1 MHVAEVPTPV
11 PAAGEVLVAVH
22 GAGVGGGEQAIRA
35 GELRRLLR
43 GTFPRGVGVDFAGRV
58 AAVGA
63 GVTRTLVGDAVW
75 GIVPHG
81 TFGSSAEYVAVPQ
94 QRVAP
99 IPDGLDLVTA
109 AALPSVGTTAI
120 RALVHEARL
129 APGARLLVRGGA
141 GGVGS
146 VAVQLGAALG
156 AHVTALAGA
165 GALDWVRGLGAAE
178 ALDYRD
184 TPPGALPR
192 FDVVLDLV
200 GTDIPAY
207 RRRLTRGGRYVG
219 LAVDPARP
227 VRSATSAVGNK
238 LRNPRRY
245 RMFSN
250 DPSPELLADLTR
262 RVEAGEIRPLVAGRL
277 PLEGVVEAHRRLE
290 AGGVK
295 GRYVLETGK
304 G

>member
-1 MHVAEVPTPV
+1 
-11 PAAGEVLVAVH
+11 
-22 GAGVGGGEQAIRA
+22 
-35 GELRRLLR
+35 
-43 GTFPRGVGVDFAGRV
+43 V

-63 GVTRTLVGDAVW
+63 GVTRTVAGDAVW
-75 GIVPHG
+75 GLVPHG
-81 TFGSSAEYVAVPQ
+81 TFGSSAEYVTVPQ
-94 QRVAP
+94 KRVAP
-99 IPDGLDLVTA
+99 TPDGLDLVTA

-129 APGARLLVRGGA
+129 APGERLLVRG
-141 GGVGS
+141 
-146 VAVQLGAALG
+146 LGAALG

-178 ALDYRD
+178 VLDYRAT
-184 TPPGALPR
+184 TPDALPR

-200 GTDIPAY
+200 GTDVPAY

-219 LAVDPARP
+219 LALDAARP
-227 VRSATSAVGNK
+227 VLSGASAIGNK
-238 LRNPRRY
+238 LRSPRRY

-250 DPSPELLADLTR
+250 DPSPELLAELTR
-262 RVEAGEIRPLVAGRL
+262 RVEAGEIRPLVAERL

-290 AGGVK
+290 AGGVQ
-295 GRYVLETGK
+295 GRYVLETGI

>member
-1 MHVAEVPTPV
+1 VA
-11 PAAGEVLVAVH
+11 
-22 GAGVGGGEQAIRA
+22 
-35 GELRRLLR
+35 
-43 GTFPRGVGVDFAGRV
+43 
-58 AAVGA
+58 
-63 GVTRTLVGDAVW
+63 GDAVW
-75 GIVPHG
+75 GLVPHG
-81 TFGSSAEYVAVPQ
+81 TFGSSAEYVTVPQ
-94 QRVAP
+94 KRVAP
-99 IPDGLDLVTA
+99 TPDGLDLVTA

-129 APGARLLVRGGA
+129 APGERLLVRGGA

-156 AHVTALAGA
+156 AHVAALAGA

-178 ALDYRD
+178 VLDYRAT
-184 TPPGALPR
+184 TPDALPR

-200 GTDIPAY
+200 GTDVPAY

-219 LAVDPARP
+219 LALDAARP
-227 VRSATSAVGNK
+227 VLSGASAIGNK
-238 LRNPRRY
+238 LRSPRRY

-250 DPSPELLADLTR
+250 DPSPELLAELTR
-262 RVEAGEIRPLVAGRL
+262 RVEAGEIRPLVAERL

-290 AGGVK
+290 AGGVQ
-295 GRYVLETGK
+295 GRYVLETGI